1 MKRHKTNYPGVV
13 YREAD
18 RLGGPGKERVY
29 FIAYKKNGKVP
40 VEKVGRYFVDDM
52 TPARAARIGGE

>member
-1 MKRHKTNYPGVV
+1 MKRHKTTYPGVF

-29 FIAYKKNGKVP
+29 YIVFKK
-40 VEKVGRYFVDDM
+40 
-52 TPARAARIGGE
+52 AARSMKKRWAGNLPTT